1 MPPIIPNRS
10 LEPVQILCIVEHIAC
25 LVLEGVAGYV
35 DRTRLT
41 RCRQE
46 AKGEQEA
53 MEKNKIIDKRSNDRL
68 GIVCPKPPAKA
79 DFISW
84 TNGD

>member
-1 MPPIIPNRS
+1 LKAWRATS
-10 LEPVQILCIVEHIAC
+10 REQ
-25 LVLEGVAGYV
+25 
-35 DRTRLT
+35 DRQDADKQT
-41 RCRQE
+41 
-46 AKGEQEA
+46 KGAQEA

-68 GIVCPKPPAKA
+68 GIICPKPPAKA